1 MPDEYLT
8 SQIAELKCLT
18 LSLKLHKGST
28 FLVFNEFA
36 FIIFKISFWKMN
48 NQSSLVNQSGMI
60 TSNLTK
66 IKYVIVSFINVL
78 GKPANNN
85 LLIIRNISKSKP
97 LLIILAPC
105 NSTVMVLDVNKVC
118 FDEEKNFPN
127 THEKSRK
134 NHNITE

>member
-1 MPDEYLT
+1 
-8 SQIAELKCLT
+8 
-18 LSLKLHKGST
+18 
-28 FLVFNEFA
+28 
-36 FIIFKISFWKMN
+36 MN

-78 GKPANNN
+78 GKPANKN

-118 FDEEKNFPN
+118 FDEEKNFLN